1 MRFSVL
7 NYVTIVGHSPSHD
20 PKPPQFREGSGD
32 DTKIEQTLPK
42 YVTQTP
48 VCSVIHTGTTR

>member
-7 NYVTIVGHSPSHD
+7 NYVTIVGHSPSRG